1 MKMKQRKAR
10 RIVNALIFSAMP
22 SIIGMLLAFL
32 WDGGRSGIHLHP
44 FLQSLAEPFNSGG
57 LFYAMGG
64 VATRMV
70 VTITVGILY
79 LPIDVFVF
87 ICFCIWWAI
96 LPMIKYW
103 RKNKVAFL
111 VHGLSNFDV
120 IGKYVSACGDEI
132 PLVLTFEKSGK
143 LYWKKLFF
151 QLSGAKLMFTVF
163 LSQGPQIIHFYADHF
178 ELPDNPRSDV
188 AVLLTHVNDIC
199 QLRIFV
205 APSGSLSAYK
215 DHDDLCKTL
224 DERFTTCP
232 RTEVGHGRDSKTEEN
247 EVITG
252 RCYLTDCRKI

>member
-1 MKMKQRKAR
+1 
-10 RIVNALIFSAMP
+10 
-22 SIIGMLLAFL
+22 
-32 WDGGRSGIHLHP
+32 
-44 FLQSLAEPFNSGG
+44 
-57 LFYAMGG
+57 
-64 VATRMV
+64 
-70 VTITVGILY
+70 
-79 LPIDVFVF
+79 
-87 ICFCIWWAI
+87 
-96 LPMIKYW
+96 MIKYW

-188 AVLLTHVNDIC
+188 AVLLTHVNDSC

-205 APSGSLSAYK
+205 APAGSLSAYK

-232 RTEVGHGRDSKTEEN
+232 RTEVGHGRDVISLIVEKSKHEICGSPRQSRQAADFQPCTLEAGQETSPRPSSWRATSG
-247 EVITG
+247 V
-252 RCYLTDCRKI
+252 